1 MEKAASNPPPRPEPY
16 EASNIRQEL
25 AKALTNLVSEMEEP
39 DAQIAAR
46 IGMTRQRL
54 NQLKV
59 GGKDASPEAIERA
72 INALGYQ
79 IVGVKLEKI

>member
-1 MEKAASNPPPRPEPY
+1 MAV
-16 EASNIRQEL
+16 IRQEL

>member
-1 MEKAASNPPPRPEPY
+1 MTV
-16 EASNIRQEL
+16 IRKQL
-25 AKALTNLVSEMEEP
+25 AKALSDLVGRMEEP

-59 GGKDASPEAIERA
+59 GGRDASPEAIERA
-72 INALGYQ
+72 INALGYK
-79 IVGVKLEKI
+79 IVEVNIEKAE